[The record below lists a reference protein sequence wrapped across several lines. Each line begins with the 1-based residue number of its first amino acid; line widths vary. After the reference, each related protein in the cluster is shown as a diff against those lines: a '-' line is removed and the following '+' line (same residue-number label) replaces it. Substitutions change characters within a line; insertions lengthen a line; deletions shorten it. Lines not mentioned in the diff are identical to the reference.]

1 MLRSF
6 FVYSM
11 LFDRLIIITPSRIC
25 INLHIKGSQIHYL
38 VYYYLVKYFQLKEH
52 AYFDIYLMLPSS
64 HELEWRP
71 KMDWVQI
78 QKLGN
83 WQQFP
88 SITLQSGKRPPA
100 LQLKIPRQ
108 RHQSI
113 TLQSGFLNIIIV
125 NDVKQSLTLSGEE
138 RNNLQNSGLFLLT
151 WTE

>member
-6 FVYSM
+6 FIYSM
-11 LFDRLIIITPSRIC
+11 LFDRLIIITPSRIY
-25 INLHIKGSQIHYL
+25 INLHIKGKPKPLYL
-38 VYYYLVKYFQLKEH
+38 VYYYSVKHFQLKKH
-52 AYFDIYLMLPSS
+52 AYFDLYLMFPSS
-64 HELEWRP
+64 YELEWRP

-83 WQQFP
+83 WEQFP

-113 TLQSGFLNIIIV
+113 TLQSGFLNMIIV

-138 RNNLQNSGLFLLT
+138 RNNLQNSGLF
-151 WTE
+151 